1 MNRRSFLTLMG
12 GLGIGSALGGAKSAS
27 AAGGTFHGYPDSKG
41 VLHDTTLC
49 IGCRRC
55 EQACNK
61 VNDLPKPEK
70 PFTDLNVLN
79 EKRRTSAKE
88 WTVVN
93 KYRPA
98 SLDKDVFRESQCMHC
113 EEPACASACFVKA
126 FTKNPDGSVTY
137 DPTLCVGCRYCMIA
151 CPFYVPGF
159 EYDEAWD
166 PLVQKCTFC
175 EPRLKEGKLPGCV
188 EACPMDALTFGR
200 RSDLIKIARKRIA
213 ENPGKYVDYIYGEW
227 DAGGTAWMVLAPKPT
242 PSAVK
247 AAGTAD
253 AGHTFKEL
261 GLDTHLGN
269 RPMGE
274 LTYGALGAVP
284 MIIAFW
290 PILFGGAYGMTKR
303 REAMSK
309 AAQEKTVQ
317 TAKED
322 VTAAM
327 DAAVRSIEQN
337 QGPVA
342 ADEARKAMIQ
352 ALKAREAQNG
362 CDGCC
367 GCKHG
372 EDK

>member
-1 MNRRSFLTLMG
+1 MVN
-12 GLGIGSALGGAKSAS
+12 
-27 AAGGTFHGYPDSKG
+27 GTPAVPPGWSW
-41 VLHDTTLC
+41 
-49 IGCRRC
+49 
-55 EQACNK
+55 
-61 VNDLPKPEK
+61 LPS
-70 PFTDLNVLN
+70 
-79 EKRRTSAKE
+79 R
-88 WTVVN
+88 
-93 KYRPA
+93 
-98 SLDKDVFRESQCMHC
+98 
-113 EEPACASACFVKA
+113 
-126 FTKNPDGSVTY
+126 
-137 DPTLCVGCRYCMIA
+137 
-151 CPFYVPGF
+151 
-159 EYDEAWD
+159 
-166 PLVQKCTFC
+166 
-175 EPRLKEGKLPGCV
+175 
-188 EACPMDALTFGR
+188 
-200 RSDLIKIARKRIA
+200 
-213 ENPGKYVDYIYGEW
+213 
-227 DAGGTAWMVLAPKPT
+227 

>member
-1 MNRRSFLTLMG
+1 MAVLVDLT
-12 GLGIGSALGGAKSAS
+12 K
-27 AAGGTFHGYPDSKG
+27 
-41 VLHDTTLC
+41 C
-49 IGCRRC
+49 IGCESC
-55 EQACNK
+55 SVACKLWNK
-61 VNDLPKPEK
+61 LPYGRKKSRPQKEK
-70 PFTDLNVLN
+70 DLNDDN
-79 EKRRTSAKE
+79 
-88 WTVVN
+88 WTVIQEKHVEAEN
-93 KYRPA
+93 GKAYTRFV
-98 SLDKDVFRESQCMHC
+98 KKQCLHC
-113 EEPACASACFVKA
+113 LEPSCASACFSKA
-126 FTKNPDGSVTY
+126 LRVDPDTHAVVY
-137 DPTLCVGCRYCMIA
+137 VPELCVGCRYCMIA

-159 EYDEAWD
+159 QYNEAWD

-342 ADEARKAMIQ
+342 ADEARKAMIE

>member
-98 SLDKDVFRESQCMHC
+98 SLDKDVFRKSQCMHC

-137 DPTLCVGCRYCMIA
+137 DPTLCVGCRYCMVA
-151 CPFYVPGF
+151 CPYNVPK
-159 EYDEAWD
+159 YDYNNPFGALHKCE
-166 PLVQKCTFC
+166 LCNQKGV
-175 EPRLKEGKLPGCV
+175 ERLDKGGLPGCV
-188 EACPMDALTFGR
+188 EVCPAGAVIFGTREELMAEAKKRLAL
-200 RSDLIKIARKRIA
+200 K
-213 ENPGKYVDYIYGEW
+213 PGSEYHYPRQTLKSGDTYLHTVPKYYPHLYGEKEG
-227 DAGGTAWMVLAPKPT
+227 GGTQVLVLTGVPYENLDLPKLDDLSTGARSEHVQHTLYKGMMLPLAVLA
-242 PSAVK
+242 
-247 AAGTAD
+247 
-253 AGHTFKEL
+253 
-261 GLDTHLGN
+261 GLTVLVRRNTKNDHHD
-269 RPMGE
+269 
-274 LTYGALGAVP
+274 
-284 MIIAFW
+284 
-290 PILFGGAYGMTKR
+290 GGDDH
-303 REAMSK
+303 ES
-309 AAQEKTVQ
+309 
-317 TAKED
+317 
-322 VTAAM
+322 
-327 DAAVRSIEQN
+327 
-337 QGPVA
+337 
-342 ADEARKAMIQ
+342 
-352 ALKAREAQNG
+352 
-362 CDGCC
+362 
-367 GCKHG
+367 
-372 EDK
+372 

>member
-98 SLDKDVFRESQCMHC
+98 SLDKDVFRKSQCMHC

-137 DPTLCVGCRYCMIA
+137 DPTLCVGCRYCMVA
-151 CPFYVPGF
+151 CPFNIPGYT
-159 EYDEAWD
+159 YDRWSRSARCATPACRKASFPAAWKPAPPERWCSASARIWSRSRGIAS
-166 PLVQKCTFC
+166 PLIPNATRTMCTAST
-175 EPRLKEGKLPGCV
+175 K
-188 EACPMDALTFGR
+188 
-200 RSDLIKIARKRIA
+200 
-213 ENPGKYVDYIYGEW
+213 W
-227 DAGGTAWMVLAPKPT
+227 
-242 PSAVK
+242 
-247 AAGTAD
+247 
-253 AGHTFKEL
+253 
-261 GLDTHLGN
+261 
-269 RPMGE
+269 
-274 LTYGALGAVP
+274 AVP
-284 MIIAFW
+284 R
-290 PILFGGAYGMTKR
+290 G
-303 REAMSK
+303 
-309 AAQEKTVQ
+309 
-317 TAKED
+317 
-322 VTAAM
+322 
-327 DAAVRSIEQN
+327 
-337 QGPVA
+337 
-342 ADEARKAMIQ
+342 
-352 ALKAREAQNG
+352 
-362 CDGCC
+362 
-367 GCKHG
+367 
-372 EDK
+372 